1 MNATPALPATMKA
14 ALLLGHG
21 GYDKLSYRDD
31 VPVPRPA
38 PGWVLIKVGAAGI
51 NNTDINT
58 RLGWYA
64 PANRGPTSEA
74 AGAGTGDEAG
84 GGWSGGI
91 AFPRIQGADVCGRIV
106 ALGAGVQ
113 PGRLG
118 ERVLVQPCLRSLA
131 KGGIAPWL
139 GSEYDGGF
147 AEYVAAPAADSY
159 RIESGLSDAEL
170 ASFPCAYG
178 TAENLLTS
186 LSVGPGERVLITG
199 ASGGVGSA
207 AVQLTRR
214 RGAEAIAVA
223 GADKAEALRRLGAG
237 RVLERGASLVEGL
250 GRDSMDAVVDVVGG
264 PQWGQLLEVLKPGG
278 RYAVSGAIAGPIVEL
293 DLRQLYLKDLSLFG
307 CTAQREGVFRNLIGY
322 IERGEIKPLLARTC
336 PLAEI
341 VAAQQEFLSK
351 RHVGKLV
358 LTVA

>member
-14 ALLLGHG
+14 VLLLGHG

-64 PANRGPTSEA
+64 PANRGA
-74 AGAGTGDEAG
+74 AAETGGAETGEIAG

-131 KGGIAPWL
+131 TGGVAPWL

-147 AEYVAAPAADSY
+147 AEYVAAPSADSY

-207 AVQLTRR
+207 AVQLTRA

-223 GADKAEALRRLGAG
+223 GADKAEALRRLGAA

-307 CTAQREGVFRNLIGY
+307 CTAQREGVFQNLIGY

-336 PLAEI
+336 ALAEI

-358 LTVA
+358 LIVA